1 MKKQMSNIILIIIL
15 IAGLSLLLYPTFSDY
30 WNSIYQSRAIDS
42 YEDVVGSLSEEIYE
56 EIRNKAIKYNQ
67 ILAFKEQNFDLNE
80 EELSEY
86 MKQLKMEGSDVIA
99 SIEIPKINCELPI
112 YHGTDDNILQVAIG
126 HLTGSSL
133 PIGGNDTHC
142 VLTGH
147 RGLPS
152 AMLFSK
158 LDQMEEGD
166 FFVLRTLNEEI
177 TYEVDKISIVLP
189 SDINELKIEEG
200 KDLCTLLTCT
210 PYGVN
215 SHRLLVRGHRI
226 ENAETQ
232 QIRVSADAYEI
243 EPIIIAPFFAAIL
256 LLLLAIWMMART
268 KKNRGDMY
276 EKKEQKS

>member
-1 MKKQMSNIILIIIL
+1 MKKHMSNIILIVIL

-42 YEDVVGSLSEEIYE
+42 YESIVGNLNDETYE
-56 EIRNKAIKYNQ
+56 EIKNRAIKYNQ
-67 ILAFKEQNFDLNE
+67 VLASKEQNFDLNE
-80 EELSEY
+80 VELSEY
-86 MKQLKMEGSDVIA
+86 MKQLKIEGSDVIA
-99 SIEIPKINCELPI
+99 SIEIPKINCKLPI

-152 AMLFSK
+152 ALLFSK

-177 TYEVDKISIVLP
+177 TYEVDQISIVLP

-226 ENAETQ
+226 ENIETQ

-243 EPIIIAPFFAAIL
+243 EPIIIAPIFAAIL
-256 LLLLAIWMMART
+256 LLLLAVWMLART
-268 KKNRGDMY
+268 KKKRGDTY
-276 EKKEQKS
+276 DKTR

>member
-1 MKKQMSNIILIIIL
+1 MSNIILIVIL

-42 YEDVVGSLSEEIYE
+42 YESVVENLNEETYE
-56 EIRNKAIKYNQ
+56 EIKKEAIKYNQ
-67 ILAFKEQNFDLNE
+67 VLASKEQNFDLNE
-80 EELSEY
+80 DEFNEY
-86 MKQLKMEGSDVIA
+86 MKQLKIEGSDVIA
-99 SIEIPKINCELPI
+99 TIEIPKINCKLPI

-158 LDQMEEGD
+158 LDQMEVGD
-166 FFVLRTLNEEI
+166 FFILRILNEEI
-177 TYEVDKISIVLP
+177 TYEVDQILIVLP

-200 KDLCTLLTCT
+200 KDLCTLITCT

-215 SHRLLVRGHRI
+215 SHRLLVRGHRSGNI
-226 ENAETQ
+226 ETQ

-243 EPIIIAPFFAAIL
+243 EPIIIAPIFAAIL
-256 LLLLAIWMMART
+256 LLLLAVWMLART
-268 KKNRGDMY
+268 KKKRGDTY
-276 EKKEQKS
+276 DKTRQNS